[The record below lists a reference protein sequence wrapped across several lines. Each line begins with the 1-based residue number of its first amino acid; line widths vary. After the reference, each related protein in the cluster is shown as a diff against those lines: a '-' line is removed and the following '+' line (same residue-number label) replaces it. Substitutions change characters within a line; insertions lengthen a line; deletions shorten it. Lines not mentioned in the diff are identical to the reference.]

1 MPQYTVKFDSSEMPV
16 KAPVLK
22 QTYVAILG
30 VLIVLL
36 VPLCPHAQDGAE
48 RSLKT
53 STSNPDATPVKISKD
68 VLASRGFSFADQ
80 SRPMCKIS
88 GPEGPCRVEAFV
100 WGETTKNDEARFTC
114 KKLDRATYV
123 GHCVKGKLDGLSLVI
138 ADGSKKLVKEAHISY
153 FDEGRIAYPT
163 LTSFLAGDNNFGVM
177 EKGRGYGCV
186 YFGKWDKSSERCGL
200 FTEIYGKDIFTESN
214 AQKLRDGTFDL
225 EHYRAKFLDFIQRK
239 Q

>member
-1 MPQYTVKFDSSEMPV
+1 
-16 KAPVLK
+16 
-22 QTYVAILG
+22 
-30 VLIVLL
+30 
-36 VPLCPHAQDGAE
+36 
-48 RSLKT
+48 
-53 STSNPDATPVKISKD
+53 
-68 VLASRGFSFADQ
+68 
-80 SRPMCKIS
+80 MCKIS

>member
-16 KAPVLK
+16 KAPGLK

-68 VLASRGFSFADQ
+68 VLASRGFIFADQ

-177 EKGRGYGCV
+177 EKGRDNGCV
-186 YFGKWDKSSERCGL
+186 YLGKWDKSRERCER
-200 FTEIYGKDIFTESN
+200 FTKVYDKDIFTE
-214 AQKLRDGTFDL
+214 AIAATV
-225 EHYRAKFLDFIQRK
+225 
-239 Q
+239 